1 MSFVVDFLVAS
12 FISWG
17 LFTFVVVTTVG
28 DQLPSDWHARS
39 GCMKRLYEAVVALGR
54 SHGFALHR
62 NRELDQPVGLGDG
75 GQVADVA
82 VWW

>member
-39 GCMKRLYEAVVALGR
+39 GCMKRLWLWAGAM
-54 SHGFALHR
+54 
-62 NRELDQPVGLGDG
+62 GLLYIGTG
-75 GQVADVA
+75 S
-82 VWW
+82 